1 MPVAH
6 SQEKSTRER
15 RFHLFFNAFQ
25 HSTDA
30 IIFTDL
36 VGTIIEANP
45 AFTNLFGWKREEVIG
60 QNTRILRSRHTS
72 NEFYRHMWE
81 AINSEGKWVGEIINR
96 HKQGH
101 EIPVLLS
108 ITPIFEEGRKIGYM
122 GVEIDLTDKK
132 RIEIQLRREKEFSE
146 SLIETANCLIVCL
159 NRAGEITLF
168 NRKCEEVTGYTREEV
183 LGKNWFDFFLL
194 EHIRPDVLA
203 VFEELV
209 QGRLPSQ
216 YENYIMTRRG
226 DERLISWSNTVLRD
240 EQQAI
245 IGALAIGIDITDQKR
260 LEKQVLQT
268 ERLATIGKM
277 AAKVAHEIR
286 NPLSSISLNAEM
298 LQDEISSYQSVNVEE
313 ARALLRAIIA
323 EIDRMT
329 ALTEEYLQFSRLP
342 ESRLARGNLVRMI
355 EETVEFLRHELRQK
369 RVEVELHL
377 QEEVGEVRFDRVQMR
392 RALLN
397 LIRNA
402 AEAMPRGGKLRIRV
416 EQRGESVL
424 IHIEDTGIGI
434 PQEVIG
440 KIFEPF
446 FTTKEVGT
454 GLGLAIVQQIINDHG
469 GQILCSSKVGHG
481 TSFSIILPLDETE

>member
-1 MPVAH
+1 MRFI
-6 SQEKSTRER
+6 SQDKSSLER
-15 RFHLFFNAFQ
+15 HYHLFLNAFQ
-25 HSTDA
+25 YSTDA
-30 IIFTDL
+30 ILLTDL
-36 VGTIIEANP
+36 QSNIIEVNR
-45 AFTNLFGWKREEVIG
+45 AFTSLFGWTRDEAVG
-60 QNTRILRSRHTS
+60 QNTRILRAPATS
-72 NEFYRHMWE
+72 DEFYRGMWQS
-81 AINSEGKWVGEIINR
+81 ITTKGSWMGEIVNR
-96 HKQGH
+96 HKDGH

-108 ITPIFEEGRKIGYM
+108 ITPIFQDGEKIGYM
-122 GVEIDLTDKK
+122 GVEIDLTEKK
-132 RIEIQLRREKEFSE
+132 RIEKQLQREREFSG

-159 NRAGEITLF
+159 NLAGEITLF
-168 NRKCEEVTGYTREEV
+168 NRKSEEVTGYSRHEV
-183 LGKNWFDFFLL
+183 LGKNWFEFFLL
-194 EHIRPDVLA
+194 EHLRPDVFE
-203 VFEELV
+203 VFKGVVRGE
-209 QGRLPSQ
+209 LPSQ

-226 DERLISWSNTVLRD
+226 DERLISWSNTVIRD
-240 EQQAI
+240 ERQI
-245 IGALAIGIDITDQKR
+245 VSGVLAIGIDITDQKR

-298 LQDEISSYQSVNVEE
+298 LQDEISSYKSVDVEE
-313 ARALLRAIIA
+313 ARALLRAIIS

-377 QEEVGEVRFDRVQMR
+377 QDEVGEVQFDRVQMR

-416 EQRGESVL
+416 EQRGQSV
-424 IHIEDTGIGI
+424 ITHIEDTGIGI

-469 GQILCSSKVGHG
+469 GQILCTSKVGHG

>member
-1 MPVAH
+1 MRVI
-6 SQEKSTRER
+6 SKDKSSLER
-15 RFHLFFNAFQ
+15 RFNLFLNAFQ
-25 HSTDA
+25 YSTDA
-30 IIFTDL
+30 IILTDL
-36 VGTIIEANP
+36 QGNIIEANQ
-45 AFTNLFGWKREEVIG
+45 AFTNLFGWTREEAVG
-60 QNTRILRSRHTS
+60 QNTRILRAPATGDD
-72 NEFYRHMWE
+72 FYRHMWQSVM
-81 AINSEGKWVGEIINR
+81 ARGSWVGEIVNR
-96 HKQGH
+96 HKDGH

-108 ITPIFEEGRKIGYM
+108 ITPIFQDGEKIGYM
-122 GVEIDLTDKK
+122 GVEIDLTERKQ
-132 RIEIQLRREKEFSE
+132 IETQLQREREFSG
-146 SLIETANCLIVCL
+146 SVIETANCLIVCL
-159 NRAGEITLF
+159 NLAGEITLF
-168 NRKCEEVTGYTREEV
+168 NRKSEEVTGYSRYEV
-183 LGKNWFDFFLL
+183 LGKNWFEIFLL
-194 EHIRPDVLA
+194 EHLRPDVSE
-203 VFEELV
+203 VFEAVVRGE
-209 QGRLPSQ
+209 LPSQ

-226 DERLISWSNTVLRD
+226 DERLISWSNTVIRD
-240 EQQAI
+240 ERHAVS
-245 IGALAIGIDITDQKR
+245 GVLAIGIDITDQKR

-298 LQDEISSYQSVNVEE
+298 LQDEISGYESMDVEE
-313 ARALLRAIIA
+313 ARALLRAIIS

-377 QEEVGEVRFDRVQMR
+377 QEEVGEVQFDRVQMR

-402 AEAMPRGGKLRIRV
+402 AEAMPRGGKLRMRV
-416 EQRGESVL
+416 EQRGESVI

-469 GQILCSSKVGHG
+469 GQILCTSKVGHG

>member
-1 MPVAH
+1 MRFI
-6 SQEKSTRER
+6 SQDKSSLER
-15 RFHLFFNAFQ
+15 HYHLFLNAFQ
-25 HSTDA
+25 YSTDA
-30 IIFTDL
+30 ILLTDL
-36 VGTIIEANP
+36 QSNIIEVNR
-45 AFTNLFGWKREEVIG
+45 AFTSLFGWTRDEAVG
-60 QNTRILRSRHTS
+60 QNTRILRAPATS
-72 NEFYRHMWE
+72 DEFYRGMWQS
-81 AINSEGKWVGEIINR
+81 ITTKGSWMGEIVNR
-96 HKQGH
+96 HKDGH

-108 ITPIFEEGRKIGYM
+108 ITPIFQDGEKIGYM
-122 GVEIDLTDKK
+122 GVEIDLTEKK
-132 RIEIQLRREKEFSE
+132 RIEKQLQREREFSG

-159 NRAGEITLF
+159 NLAGEITLF
-168 NRKCEEVTGYTREEV
+168 NRKSEEVTGYSRHEV
-183 LGKNWFDFFLL
+183 LGKNWFEFFLL
-194 EHIRPDVLA
+194 EHLRPDVFE
-203 VFEELV
+203 VFKGVVRGE
-209 QGRLPSQ
+209 LPSQ

-226 DERLISWSNTVLRD
+226 DERLISWSNTVIRD
-240 EQQAI
+240 ERQI
-245 IGALAIGIDITDQKR
+245 VSGVLAIGIDITDQKR

-298 LQDEISSYQSVNVEE
+298 LQDEISSYKSVDVEE
-313 ARALLRAIIA
+313 AHALLRAIIS

-377 QEEVGEVRFDRVQMR
+377 QDEVGEVQFDRVQMR

-416 EQRGESVL
+416 EQRGQSV
-424 IHIEDTGIGI
+424 ITHIEDTGIGI

-469 GQILCSSKVGHG
+469 GQILCTSKVGHG